1 MTNQFAVAEVALSE
15 EIVSE
20 EQLVSSATKPAVRET
35 LADIFAD
42 CRRDP
47 EQYLEETI
55 SPLGGE

>member
-1 MTNQFAVAEVALSE
+1 MTKSYAVAEAPVSQE
-15 EIVSE
+15 PIVDAIS
-20 EQLVSSATKPAVRET
+20 QPNVRET

-42 CRRDP
+42 SRREP